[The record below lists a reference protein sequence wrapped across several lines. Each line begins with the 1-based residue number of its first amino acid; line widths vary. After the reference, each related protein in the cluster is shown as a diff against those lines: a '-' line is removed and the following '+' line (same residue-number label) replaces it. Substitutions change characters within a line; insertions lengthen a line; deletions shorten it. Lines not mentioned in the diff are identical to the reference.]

1 MNGNGNGN
9 GNNNNQ
15 LKWKWTKEGGDSPE
29 RSLRIAVRKQNQ
41 EEMEDLFIAP
51 PTAEDAFSSSL
62 HHDENT
68 WNLMNLQNQ
77 SLERNEKIVIESQ
90 QIMAQRNQNP
100 FFVNNNYVD
109 DINKQNDFLKPI
121 STTREK

>member
-1 MNGNGNGN
+1 MNGME
-9 GNNNNQ
+9 
-15 LKWKWTKEGGDSPE
+15 WKWTKEGDSPE
-29 RSLRIAVRKQNQ
+29 KSLRIAVRKQSQ
-41 EEMEDLFIAP
+41 ETDLFIAP
-51 PTAEDAFSSSL
+51 PTAEDAFNSSL

-68 WNLMNLQNQ
+68 WNLMNLSQ
-77 SLERNEKIVIESQ
+77 SFDRNEKIIIDSQ

>member
-1 MNGNGNGN
+1 ME
-9 GNNNNQ
+9 
-15 LKWKWTKEGGDSPE
+15 WKWTKEGEYPE
-29 RSLRIAVRKQNQ
+29 RSLRIAIRKQSQ
-41 EEMEDLFIAP
+41 ETELFIAP
-51 PTAEDAFSSSL
+51 PTAEDAFNSSL

-68 WNLMNLQNQ
+68 WNLMNLNQ
-77 SLERNEKIVIESQ
+77 SFSSNKFGEERNEKIIIESQ

>member
-1 MNGNGNGN
+1 MNKRNRIE
-9 GNNNNQ
+9 
-15 LKWKWTKEGGDSPE
+15 WKWTKEGEVPE
-29 RSLRIAVRKQNQ
+29 RSIRIPVRKSDIR
-41 EEMEDLFIAP
+41 EEIDLP
-51 PTAEDAFSSSL
+51 SVNDAYTSSL

-68 WNLMNLQNQ
+68 WSMMNPNLSIPQ
-77 SLERNEKIVIESQ
+77 RNEKIIIESQ
-90 QIMAQRNQNP
+90 QIMSQRNQNP

>member
-1 MNGNGNGN
+1 MNGIE
-9 GNNNNQ
+9 
-15 LKWKWTKEGGDSPE
+15 WKWTKEGDSPE
-29 RSLRIAVRKQNQ
+29 KSLRIRVRKQTQ
-41 EEMEDLFIAP
+41 ETDLFIAP
-51 PTAEDAFSSSL
+51 PTAEDAFNSSL

-68 WNLMNLQNQ
+68 WNLMNLGQ
-77 SLERNEKIVIESQ
+77 SFERNEKIIMESQ